1 MDEMFNWCCL
11 GDIAN
16 GDKIIKAYSISQM
29 ARILVAAKGYS
40 TKEALG
46 IIALTFHLRPVLISE
61 STEYVI
67 VDDTAREWPDGLPE

>member
-29 ARILVAAKGYS
+29 ARILVASKGY
-40 TKEALG
+40 TIKQALG
-46 IIALTFHLRPVLISE
+46 IIGVTFHLRPIDLSPA
-61 STEYVI
+61 TEFVI

>member
-1 MDEMFNWCCL
+1 MDEIFNWCCL

-29 ARILVAAKGYS
+29 ARILVAAKGWPIR
-40 TKEALG
+40 EALG
-46 IIALTFHLRPVLISE
+46 YIAMTFHSRSSFITGA
-61 STEYVI
+61 TEFVI